1 MNPPPWADLL
11 LTRLLL
17 DQPQTIG
24 DLSEAM
30 GAPRRAIERA
40 VEELRARGEPIVSG
54 PDGIALTRD
63 PERLRASY
71 RALRRRYI
79 HQAMGARVLL
89 RTAKR
94 FERFQQTTLFGE
106 VA

>member
-1 MNPPPWADLL
+1 MTPPPWDDLL
-11 LTRLLL
+11 LVRLKL
-17 DQPQTIG
+17 DAAQTIG
-24 DLSEAM
+24 DLSESM

-40 VEELRARGEPIVSG
+40 VESLRARGEPIVSG
-54 PDGIALTRD
+54 PDGIALTRN

-79 HQAMGARVLL
+79 HQAIGARVLL

-94 FERFQQTTLFGE
+94 FERFQQTELWS
-106 VA
+106 A